1 MKLTPEIIK
10 QLEKDF
16 ENCKTADD
24 LLGKNGLVKNL
35 IRGLSDQILEAEMT
49 QHLGYEKHST
59 DGDNSGNSRNGSTP
73 KTVKTDFGE
82 IQVKIPRDR
91 NGEFDPA
98 LIKKHQRD
106 LGKIDEIIIALYA
119 KGMTTRDIK
128 DHLEELYGLDASPT
142 FISNVTERVR
152 ELVVDWQAR
161 PLDRIYPIVYL
172 DAIHYKIRD
181 EGRILNKAAYTVLGI
196 NSDGM
201 KELLG
206 IWIDQSEG
214 ANFWLAVLTDLQN
227 RGVEDVLIAC
237 VDGLKGFPDAIAT
250 IFPDAEV
257 QLCVIH
263 QIRNSLRYVASK
275 HQKEFIKDL
284 KQVYQSVTKENA
296 ELQLDHLEQKWGR
309 KYPVVTNSWKN
320 NWVNLS
326 NYFKYPAEIRRL
338 IYTTNSVEALH
349 RQLRKVTKTKS
360 LFPHDDA
367 LKKMLFLAYRDI
379 AKKWNMPVQNWPIIV
394 SQLSIIFKDRMIIQI

>member
-1 MKLTPEIIK
+1 MKLTSELIK

-24 LLGKNGLVKNL
+24 LLGKDGVVKNL
-35 IRGLSDQILEAEMT
+35 IRGLSDQILEAEMS
-49 QHLGYEKHST
+49 QHLGYEKHSSE
-59 DGDNSGNSRNGSTP
+59 GDNSGNSRNGASS

-82 IQVKIPRDR
+82 IQIKVPRDR

-98 LIKKHQRD
+98 LIKKHHRD
-106 LGKIDEIIIALYA
+106 LGKIDEIIISLYA
-119 KGMTTRDIK
+119 KGLTTRDIK
-128 DHLEELYGLDASPT
+128 EHLDELYGLEVSPA

-152 ELVVDWQAR
+152 EFVVEWQAR
-161 PLDRIYPIVYL
+161 PLDKLYPIVYL
-172 DAIHYKIRD
+172 DAIHYKIR
-181 EGRILNKAAYTVLGI
+181 EESRIVNKAAYTVLGI
-196 NSDGM
+196 NSDGL
-201 KELLG
+201 KEMLG

-214 ANFWLAVLTDLQN
+214 ANFWLSVLTDLKS
-227 RGVEDVLIAC
+227 RGVEDILIAC

-250 IFPDAEV
+250 IFPEAVV

-284 KQVYQSVTKENA
+284 KLVYQSPTKENA
-296 ELQLDHLEQKWGR
+296 ELQLEHLEEKWGK

-320 NWVNLS
+320 NWSNLS
-326 NYFKYPAEIRRL
+326 NYFQYSEEIRKL

-379 AKKWNMPVQNWPIIV
+379 AKKWNKPIANWPIIV

>member
-1 MKLTPEIIK
+1 MKLTSELIK

-24 LLGKNGLVKNL
+24 LLGKDGVVKNL

-49 QHLGYEKHST
+49 QHLGYEKHSSE
-59 DGDNSGNSRNGSTP
+59 GDNSGNSRNGASN

-82 IQVKIPRDR
+82 IQIKVPRDR

-106 LGKIDEIIIALYA
+106 LGKIDEIIISLYA
-119 KGMTTRDIK
+119 KGLTTRDIK
-128 DHLEELYGLDASPT
+128 EHLDELYGLEVSPA

-152 ELVVDWQAR
+152 ECVVEWQAR
-161 PLDRIYPIVYL
+161 PLDKLYPIVYL
-172 DAIHYKIRD
+172 DAIHYKIR
-181 EGRILNKAAYTVLGI
+181 EESRIVNKAAYTVLGI
-196 NSDGM
+196 NSDGL
-201 KELLG
+201 KEMLG

-214 ANFWLAVLTDLQN
+214 ANFWLSVLTDLKS
-227 RGVEDVLIAC
+227 RGVEDILIAC

-250 IFPDAEV
+250 IFPEAVV

-284 KQVYQSVTKENA
+284 KLVYQSPTKENA
-296 ELQLDHLEQKWGR
+296 ELQLEHLEEKWGK

-320 NWVNLS
+320 NWSNLS
-326 NYFKYPAEIRRL
+326 NYFQYSEEIRKL

-367 LKKMLFLAYRDI
+367 LKKMMFLAYRDI
-379 AKKWNMPVQNWPIIV
+379 AKKWNKPIANWPIIV

>member
-24 LLGKNGLVKNL
+24 LVGKNGLVKNL

-49 QHLGYEKHST
+49 QHLGYEKHSA

-152 ELVVDWQAR
+152 ELVVEWQAR
-161 PLDRIYPIVYL
+161 PLDRVYPIVYL

-196 NSDGM
+196 NSDGL

-214 ANFWLAVLTDLQN
+214 ANFWLSVLTDLQN
-227 RGVEDVLIAC
+227 RGVEDILIAC

-284 KQVYQSVTKENA
+284 KLVYQSVTKENA

-309 KYPVVTNSWKN
+309 KYPIVTNSWKN
-320 NWVNLS
+320 NWGNLS

-379 AKKWNMPVQNWPIIV
+379 AKKWKMPVQNWPIIV
-394 SQLSIIFKDRMIIQI
+394 SQLSIIFKDRMKIQI

>member
-1 MKLTPEIIK
+1 MKLTSELIK

-24 LLGKNGLVKNL
+24 LLGKDGVVKNL
-35 IRGLSDQILEAEMT
+35 IRGLSDQILEAEMS
-49 QHLGYEKHST
+49 QHLGYEKHSSE
-59 DGDNSGNSRNGSTP
+59 GDNSGNSRNGASS

-82 IQVKIPRDR
+82 IQIKVPRDR

-106 LGKIDEIIIALYA
+106 LGKIDEIIISLYA
-119 KGMTTRDIK
+119 KGLTTRDIK
-128 DHLEELYGLDASPT
+128 EHLDELYGLEVSPA

-152 ELVVDWQAR
+152 EFVVEWQAR
-161 PLDRIYPIVYL
+161 PLDKLYPIVYL
-172 DAIHYKIRD
+172 DAIHYKIR
-181 EGRILNKAAYTVLGI
+181 EESRIVNKAAYTVLGI
-196 NSDGM
+196 NSDGL
-201 KELLG
+201 KEMLG

-214 ANFWLAVLTDLQN
+214 ANFWLSVLTDLKS
-227 RGVEDVLIAC
+227 RGVEDILIAC

-250 IFPDAEV
+250 IFPEAVV

-284 KQVYQSVTKENA
+284 KLVYQSPTKENA
-296 ELQLDHLEQKWGR
+296 ELQLEHLEEKWGK

-320 NWVNLS
+320 NWSNLS
-326 NYFKYPAEIRRL
+326 NYFQYSEEIRKL

-379 AKKWNMPVQNWPIIV
+379 AKKWNKPIANWPIIV

>member
-1 MKLTPEIIK
+1 MKLTSELIK

-24 LLGKNGLVKNL
+24 LLGKDGVVKNL

-49 QHLGYEKHST
+49 QHLGYEKHSSE
-59 DGDNSGNSRNGSTP
+59 GDNSGNSRNGASS

-82 IQVKIPRDR
+82 IQIKVPRDR

-106 LGKIDEIIIALYA
+106 LGKIDEIIISLYA
-119 KGMTTRDIK
+119 KGLTTRDIK
-128 DHLEELYGLDASPT
+128 EHLDELYGLEVSPA

-152 ELVVDWQAR
+152 EFVVEWQAR
-161 PLDRIYPIVYL
+161 PLDKLYPIVYL
-172 DAIHYKIRD
+172 DAIHYKIR
-181 EGRILNKAAYTVLGI
+181 EESRIINKAAYTVLGI
-196 NSDGM
+196 NSDGL
-201 KELLG
+201 KEMLG

-214 ANFWLAVLTDLQN
+214 ANFWLSVLTDLKS
-227 RGVEDVLIAC
+227 RGVEDILIAC

-250 IFPDAEV
+250 IFPEAVV

-284 KQVYQSVTKENA
+284 KLVYQSPTKENA
-296 ELQLDHLEQKWGR
+296 ELQLEHLEEKWGK

-320 NWVNLS
+320 NWSNLS
-326 NYFKYPAEIRRL
+326 NYFQYSEEIRKL

-379 AKKWNMPVQNWPIIV
+379 AKKWNKPIANWPIIV

>member
-16 ENCKTADD
+16 ENCTTTDD

-49 QHLGYEKHST
+49 QHLGYEKHSA

-152 ELVVDWQAR
+152 ELVVEWQAR
-161 PLDRIYPIVYL
+161 PLDRVYPIVYL

-196 NSDGM
+196 NSDGL

-214 ANFWLAVLTDLQN
+214 ANFWLSVLTDLQN
-227 RGVEDVLIAC
+227 RGVEDILIAC

-284 KQVYQSVTKENA
+284 KLVYQSVTKENA
-296 ELQLDHLEQKWGR
+296 ELQLDHLEQKWGS
-309 KYPVVTNSWKN
+309 KYPLVTNSWKN
-320 NWVNLS
+320 NWGNLA
-326 NYFKYPAEIRRL
+326 NYFKYPADIRRL

-379 AKKWNMPVQNWPIIV
+379 AKKWNIPVQNWPIIV
-394 SQLSIIFKDRMIIQI
+394 SQLSIIFKDRMKIQI